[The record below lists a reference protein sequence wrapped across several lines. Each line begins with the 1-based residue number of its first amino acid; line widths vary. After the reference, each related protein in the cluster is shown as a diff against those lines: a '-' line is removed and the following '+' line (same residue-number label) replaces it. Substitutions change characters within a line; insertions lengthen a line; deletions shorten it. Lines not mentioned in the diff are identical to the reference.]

1 MSQINK
7 LRYSANI
14 SKDTKVDAFAIGLF
28 SDLKL
33 DKDIKSF
40 DKSVGKAISNS
51 IESKL
56 FDGSKDQIKIAPTN
70 NSKVILLYGLGKRDE
85 LSSEQI
91 RRAGGLISKTA
102 ISTRIGSLSV
112 VFPFKYDS

>member
-56 FDGSKDQIKIAPTN
+56 FDASKDQIKIVPTN

-85 LSSEQI
+85 LSSERI
-91 RRAGGLISKTA
+91 R
-102 ISTRIGSLSV
+102 
-112 VFPFKYDS
+112 